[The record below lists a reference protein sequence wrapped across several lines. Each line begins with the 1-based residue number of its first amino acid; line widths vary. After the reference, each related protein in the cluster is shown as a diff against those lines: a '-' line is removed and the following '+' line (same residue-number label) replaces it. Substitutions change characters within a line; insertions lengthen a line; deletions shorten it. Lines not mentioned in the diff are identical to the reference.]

1 MHHWT
6 PPSNLIFSDA
16 LKIQQATST
25 WTGCGFSKTDLLIQ
39 PIADGYF
46 TKNGIFFLKSIPVM
60 LMEKKF
66 LKQHY
71 VIKNIKWIT
80 WESSAFGFYF

>member
-1 MHHWT
+1 M
-6 PPSNLIFSDA
+6 D
-16 LKIQQATST
+16 K
-25 WTGCGFSKTDLLIQ
+25 GCGFSKTDLLIQ

-46 TKNGIFFLKSIPVM
+46 IKNGIFFKKKHSGYAYG
-60 LMEKKF
+60 KKF

-71 VIKNIKWIT
+71 AIKNIKWIT